1 MELRDKPSKGE
12 ELTDAEKKEFGKLN
26 RIRTL
31 AGDFDRSHRYMLEK
45 DRYSQQDIDYAFDLQ
60 KKEKDGAQSP
70 QMSEN
75 HLFASNI
82 YQSLFFEKI
91 FGGMKERFLQA
102 SQENDQKSG
111 SVLRRWL
118 DTDMANCVKQKRD
131 EMTKI
136 VRTVVKDIKYPN
148 EDTVLSELWFLI
160 MSRWIN
166 RLFLGNKEE
175 KKRDQLRNAFQKMSY
190 YGTLGEELAPIIRQV
205 ISEQP
210 KEKED
215 EESEDED

>member
-1 MELRDKPSKGE
+1 MISIVL
-12 ELTDAEKKEFGKLN
+12 
-26 RIRTL
+26 I
-31 AGDFDRSHRYMLEK
+31 
-45 DRYSQQDIDYAFDLQ
+45 LQ
-60 KKEKDGAQSP
+60 KLQRKEKNGAHSFD
-70 QMSEN
+70 MTEN
-75 HLFASNI
+75 HLFASDI
-82 YQSLFFEKI
+82 YQSLFLEKV
-91 FGGMKERFLQA
+91 FGGLKERFLQA
-102 SQENDQKSG
+102 SLKEGQD
-111 SVLRRWL
+111 SVNELRKWL

-136 VRTVVKDIKYPN
+136 VRAVVKDIKYPN
-148 EDTVLSELWFLI
+148 EYTVLSELWFLI